1 MPGIVVGVDGSP
13 NAHTALNW
21 AMREAAIRRAALTV
35 LTVHE
40 VMASAWT
47 GQPVILG
54 PDAEAVRQYRTA
66 AQEAVAKVAGEI
78 GESQPESVTVEVVN
92 GIAAQE
98 LINASRGADLLVVG
112 SRGVGGFASLLLGS
126 VTTKVVQHA
135 SCPVVTVPSSR

>member
-1 MPGIVVGVDGSP
+1 MPGIIVGVDGSS
-13 NAHTALNW
+13 NAHTALDW
-21 AMREAAIRRAALTV
+21 AMREAAIRHAALTV

-47 GQPVILG
+47 SQPVILG
-54 PDAEAVRQYRTA
+54 PDADAVRQYRTA
-66 AQEAVAKVAGEI
+66 AQEAVAKVASEI
-78 GESQPESVTVEVVN
+78 GESQPASVTVEAVN
-92 GIAAQE
+92 GVVAQE
-98 LINASRGADLLVVG
+98 LINASREADLLVVG